1 MVNNVVLVGRLT
13 RDPETRRTS
22 NGTAVASFTIAVDDS
37 RRGPNGEK
45 VTIFMPVSVFGKSAD
60 TVVKFTKKG
69 SLVGVIGRLTQR
81 KYVRRTD
88 NVEVTSTEVVA
99 NQVEFMEPK
108 DKNVSDSGYV
118 SDAPTNAGP
127 SSQVQDDVSE
137 GKNLDSLDLDL
148 AEDNLPF

>member
-13 RDPETRRTS
+13 RDPEVRRTQT
-22 NGTAVASFTIAVDDS
+22 GTAVASFTIAVDDS

-60 TVVKFTKKG
+60 SVSRFTKKG

-88 NVEVTSTEVVA
+88 NVEVTSTEIVA

-108 DKNVSDSGYV
+108 GSNASDSGYV
-118 SDAPTNAGP
+118 SDAPSAAVP
-127 SSQVQDDVSE
+127 FSQLDDETE
-137 GKNLDSLDLDL
+137 GKNLDSLDLDI
-148 AEDNLPF
+148 ASDNLPF